1 MPGGYGAKWWRVSF
15 ARASRYRRI
24 DVALSGAPVMA
35 NASGKNASRYCRA
48 GVRHRDRDDFLR
60 TSSSHGAR
68 NARRWLEFETESNV
82 SGKGSI
88 GRTGLGEL
96 CESFA
101 NFAVKSLQ
109 PQNAPRQRKEAEKE
123 KKSGGERPD
132 ISANFASPLRTLR
145 LRVFS
150 RRVRQSSARE
160 AEEEKGKSNFKAGRR
175 RLKWKPKYVSA

>member
-1 MPGGYGAKWWRVSF
+1 MPGGYGAEWRRVSF

-35 NASGKNASRYCRA
+35 NASGKNASRACRA
-48 GVRHRDRDDFLR
+48 GVRHSDRNDFLR

-96 CESFA
+96 CEFFA

-109 PQNAPRQRKEAEKE
+109 PQSAPRRRKEAEKE
-123 KKSGGERPD
+123 KKSGGERPE
-132 ISANFASPLRTLR
+132 IAEKIEKSVRSVR
-145 LRVFS
+145 LRDVN
-150 RRVRQSSARE
+150 RRERQGSAIDAGEE
-160 AEEEKGKSNFKAGRR
+160 AA
-175 RLKWKPKYVSA
+175 KPWTIEGLQI